1 MIDHDTPLSKKIE
14 KKKIIAKLL
23 KKAKQQ
29 TEKSS
34 MLLKT
39 SYMSINTI

>member
-14 KKKIIAKLL
+14 KKIIAKLL